1 MRTQQQRLFRH
12 RRGVLTTWGARARPM
27 ARRRLALAALAATA
41 LLMKDPQPWVLPGPA
56 HAQQQGFFLN
66 VAPVMLAEPA
76 SKSPLPIQV
85 GPQDN
90 LIRNSFVRIRGL
102 PTAATLT
109 EGHAI
114 SAGAWAIPLAG
125 LASLGIVLPVGLQQG
140 RWDVVVS
147 LVTIEGKVLT
157 EAKTALVVGPVQL
170 IAPSQPQEAQP
181 KQAPSVVAALAAR
194 PLEPLPR
201 PDPHLQP
208 QVQPPPQASAQ
219 PEPNPDLERANGLY
233 AKGKELLARGN
244 IQPARALFRHAAEAG
259 HAESALALGGT
270 YDPQELAKIR
280 VIGLQPDV
288 AMARRWYTK
297 ARELGAAEAAG
308 RLSRLG
314 N

>member
-1 MRTQQQRLFRH
+1 
-12 RRGVLTTWGARARPM
+12 M
-27 ARRRLALAALAATA
+27 AFAALAATA
-41 LLMKDPQPWVLPGPA
+41 LLLGEARPWIMPGSA
-56 HAQQQGFFLN
+56 QAQQQEFFLN

-85 GPQDN
+85 GPQDA

-147 LVTIEGKVLT
+147 LVTIEGKILT
-157 EAKTALVVGPVQL
+157 EAKTALVIGPVQL
-170 IAPSQPQEAQP
+170 IAPAQQQAQN
-181 KQAPSVVAALAAR
+181 KQAPSVVAALAR

-201 PDPHLQP
+201 PEPHLQP
-208 QVQPPPQASAQ
+208 QVQPRQ
-219 PEPNPDLERANGLY
+219 PEPNPELERALGMF
-233 AKGKELLARGN
+233 AKGKELMARGN
-244 IQPARALFRHAAEAG
+244 IQPARMLFRHAAEAG
-259 HAESALALGGT
+259 HAESALALAGT
-270 YDPQELAKIR
+270 YDPHELAKIR
-280 VIGLQPDV
+280 VLGLQPDV

-297 ARELGAAEAAG
+297 ARELGAEEAAG
-308 RLSRLG
+308 RLARLG
-314 N
+314 NN